1 MGANL
6 YSTPQAGTAIT
17 TAGETPTLLVGP
29 LSTLAVDIDVTTITG
44 TGTPTITFFLERQGA
59 DGNWYPIWSPTA
71 ITTTGITS
79 TSVGPGCA
87 TDAVVTENIRLRWT
101 VSGTTPSFTTSISI
115 IAR

>member
-1 MGANL
+1 MPYRIVDVSSNNARPINW
-6 YSTPQAGTAIT
+6 QAVKASGID
-17 TAGETPTLLVGP
+17 
-29 LSTLAVDIDVTTITG
+29 AVFITG